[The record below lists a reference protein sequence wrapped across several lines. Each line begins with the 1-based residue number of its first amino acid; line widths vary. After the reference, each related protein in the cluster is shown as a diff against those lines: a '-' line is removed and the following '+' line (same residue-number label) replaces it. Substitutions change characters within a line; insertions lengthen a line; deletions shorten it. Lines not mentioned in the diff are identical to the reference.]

1 MGLTYIPNRHRLT
14 LNQNI
19 YNNMKKHL
27 LLAITL
33 ILSISSFSQI
43 KFENKEWEDCR
54 IPIIKLST
62 STGYKLFILDTGS
75 SFSFIDTKYAE
86 ENGKFDGADGNVNYC
101 SVSSTIKNNG
111 YFYKVSIINKKW
123 RMVTA
128 DMASINDNL
137 HGYHVIGI
145 LGIDFI
151 MANKLIIDF
160 TKREVI
166 FKD

>member
-75 SFSFIDTKYAE
+75 SFSFIDIKYAE
-86 ENGKFDGADGNVNYC
+86 NNGIFDGVDGNIDYC

-111 YFYKVSIINKKW
+111 SFYKVSIINRKW
-123 RMVTA
+123 RMVTT
-128 DMASINDNL
+128 DLTSINANL
-137 HGYHVIGI
+137 HGYHVVGI

-151 MANKLIIDF
+151 MANKLIINF
-160 TKREVI
+160 IKREVK
-166 FKD
+166 FNN